1 MLDTVWSW
9 SASLL
14 CGLWPMYHHTQ
25 SMGLR
30 ILHCLCFSHIDMLQH
45 MLRSYAMWMW
55 NLPPWPL
62 RASGVFALDKGLSQ
76 ISMIQRDFEWEQR
89 NGYQR

>member
-14 CGLWPMYHHTQ
+14 CGLWPMYHHRQ

-45 MLRSYAMWMW
+45 MLHGYAMWVW

-62 RASGVFALDKGLSQ
+62 GP
-76 ISMIQRDFEWEQR
+76 
-89 NGYQR
+89 